1 MWGVSRGVSLKW
13 VRERVKRV
21 LSKRWRRS
29 VSASPMI
36 VLIVFDGILWK
47 GKVETKLVE
56 KGGGDAVEEK
66 DGAVEVP
73 DDDEIAV
80 GGRGSD

>member
-1 MWGVSRGVSLKW
+1 M
-13 VRERVKRV
+13 
-21 LSKRWRRS
+21 
-29 VSASPMI
+29 SASPMI

-47 GKVETKLVE
+47 GNGETKLVE

-73 DDDEIAV
+73 DDDEVAV
-80 GGRGSD
+80 GGRGSDGGDGTRLRR

>member
-1 MWGVSRGVSLKW
+1 M
-13 VRERVKRV
+13 
-21 LSKRWRRS
+21 
-29 VSASPMI
+29 SASPMI

-47 GKVETKLVE
+47 GNVETNLVE

-80 GGRGSD
+80 GGRGSDGGDGTRLRR